1 MYNKNYHCFFIS
13 RTWRL
18 LRQNLVR
25 RFHSWWILRQYWN
38 NHSKILF
45 FNINKIYS
53 NRYHHLT
60 FHSHNHQC
68 LSKHLYYHRHYINSS
83 NYSHL
88 HHQPSQHQPPHKP
101 QQPSSLPPHKQFSSR
116 HQHKQQTWKAS
127 QLYHPYY
134 HCHSYHH
141 HHHHQPQVNKNKPS
155 EFLKESVAMTSL
167 PRESVISLY
176 IIGCIIIL
184 SRISVSPPILK
195 ELIAII
201 AVAGY
206 FYSTIGLLFLIGYH
220 SFMTVYYM
228 KQYGADILTF
238 GKKY

>member
-1 MYNKNYHCFFIS
+1 MKTSSSESGQKIPLLVDSKTILKQPQQNFIFQ
-13 RTWRL
+13 RQ
-18 LRQNLVR
+18 QNLQQ
-25 RFHSWWILRQYWN
+25 HLSP
-38 NHSKILF
+38 S
-45 FNINKIYS
+45 NIPQPQPPMPQQ
-53 NRYHHLT
+53 T
-60 FHSHNHQC
+60 FLLPKS
-68 LSKHLYYHRHYINSS
+68 LYQQQQLQSS
-83 NYSHL
+83 S
-88 HHQPSQHQPPHKP
+88 PSAKSTSTPHKP

-116 HQHKQQTWKAS
+116 HQHKQQTWKAP

-141 HHHHQPQVNKNKPS
+141 HHQPQVNKNKPS
-155 EFLKESVAMTSL
+155 DLLKESVAMTSL
-167 PRESVISLY
+167 PRESVISIY

-184 SRISVSPPILK
+184 SRISVSLPILK

-220 SFMTVYYM
+220 SFMTVYYI